1 MSFAVNIAEKE
12 KNATV
17 PLMFFSGKFAVNGL
31 EHSTAIN
38 LHFELTGCI
47 FRGNFKN
54 PQNCQ
59 SALFFDLIKGA
70 FFRLRIKLRQDK
82 RPLPYR

>member
-31 EHSTAIN
+31 GHSTAIN
-38 LHFELTGCI
+38 LHFKLAGCI
-47 FRGNFKN
+47 FTFRANFKT
-54 PQNCQ
+54 
-59 SALFFDLIKGA
+59 
-70 FFRLRIKLRQDK
+70 FRG
-82 RPLPYR
+82 RPNA